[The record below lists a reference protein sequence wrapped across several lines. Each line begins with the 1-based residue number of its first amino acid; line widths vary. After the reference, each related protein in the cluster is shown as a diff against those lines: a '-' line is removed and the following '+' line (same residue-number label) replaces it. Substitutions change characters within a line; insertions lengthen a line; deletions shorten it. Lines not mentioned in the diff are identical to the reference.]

1 MSDAAPAGA
10 PPRARLG
17 VDVAAALDLVG
28 SLIIY
33 LGPAALVPAVFAVA
47 HSEPWWPFVVAGAA
61 VMLLGAAMERI
72 TPDTPEVGV
81 REGYLVVALVWL
93 IAGLYGALPYV
104 LAGDPQLGRPVD
116 ALFEG
121 MSGFTTTGSS
131 AAPDP
136 SSLDVSIQV
145 WRQLTAW
152 MGGIGVVALGLAV
165 LPRLRVGGRQLLE
178 SELAGGGVEALS
190 GRIRDTVR
198 RFWQLYLGITAACF
212 LALALPG
219 WLSVD
224 RTMDTYQAFAHT
236 LTTIPTAGFSTET
249 RSMGAFGGLT
259 QWTVTVFMAVAAI
272 NYLLLYRAV
281 VQRKPRDA
289 ARDEEL
295 RLYLLVLLVAS
306 AAIAAVIWEAGIA
319 SGEPAIRSAAFHVT
333 SAVTATGF
341 GADDYGVWPTFA
353 LMALALLLFTGGCA
367 GSTTGSIKMVRHLL
381 LGRHAWTRGG
391 AHGASRAHPAGA
403 SARRGR
409 RPADAAGSHLLRP
422 HLRGRVRARRRGAGA
437 RVRFRGTAA
446 GALEIVFASAASL
459 GNAGLGVGIAGPQGT
474 FGAFGDVSTIAMCVL
489 MWSGG
494 WRSSPSSCCS
504 TATTGAC
511 DRALTGS
518 HRL

>member
-249 RSMGAFGGLT
+249 RSLGAFGGLT

-381 LGRHAWTRGG
+381 LGRMLGREVVRTVHPELVRPVRL
-391 AHGASRAHPAGA
+391 HGAVVDQQTLLAVISFVLIYVAVFVLGA
-403 SARRGR
+403 AVLALESAFGG
-409 RPADAAGSHLLRP
+409 PQLEP
-422 HLRGRVRARRRGAGA
+422 
-437 RVRFRGTAA
+437 
-446 GALEIVFASAASL
+446 LEIVFASAASL

-489 MWSGG
+489 MWLGRLEIIPVVVLLNRNY
-494 WRSSPSSCCS
+494 WRV
-504 TATTGAC
+504 
-511 DRALTGS
+511 
-518 HRL
+518 